1 MNLFLETI
9 TRRCLYNILKASH
22 NIYQILPY
30 IDLFNPTTP
39 IITNIS
45 TKAGKAEQN
54 ENIHQY
60 KLQSHTSNAK
70 YPIATEAVAWVM
82 IESNATEDENM
93 VNPDKKP
100 KYSIKSKAIAT
111 ESPAASSV
119 SFLE

>member
-1 MNLFLETI
+1 MIDLFLETI

-22 NIYQILPY
+22 NIYQILSY

-70 YPIATEAVAWVM
+70 YPIATEAVA
-82 IESNATEDENM
+82 
-93 VNPDKKP
+93 
-100 KYSIKSKAIAT
+100 
-111 ESPAASSV
+111 
-119 SFLE
+119 